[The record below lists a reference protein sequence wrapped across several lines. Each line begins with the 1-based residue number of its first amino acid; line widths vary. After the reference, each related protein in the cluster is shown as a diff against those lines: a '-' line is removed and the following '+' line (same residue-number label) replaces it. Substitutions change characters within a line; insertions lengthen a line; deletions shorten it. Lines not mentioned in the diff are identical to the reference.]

1 MNAALLAL
9 AALSIDAE
17 ISWQDVSGT
26 TVVGG
31 REYRFVSTEARTTLY
46 ACNTARNV
54 VDGFE
59 VARAY
64 KSPDVAIP
72 ELFARIA
79 G

>member
-17 ISWQDVSGT
+17 ISWQNVSGT
-26 TVVGG
+26 TVVNG
-31 REYRFVSTEARTTLY
+31 REYRFVSTDARTTLY
-46 ACNTARNV
+46 ACNTARDMA
-54 VDGFE
+54 DGYE

-72 ELFARIA
+72 ALFAKIA